1 MKDGG
6 PGASATVLIYHR
18 FGEEKYPSTNV
29 SVARFAEQLVFLKKN
44 KYTVVPLVDLV
55 RMLTAGRPLAEKTVA
70 ITIDDGYKSVYEKAW
85 PVLRSFGYPF
95 TVFLYVK
102 ATDTGHWDYMTW
114 DQVREMRAAGVD
126 FQDHGY
132 AHRRFGSIPEQMSAQ
147 EYTAWIGEDFA
158 KSSSIIERELG
169 YRPKMLAFPYGEYN
183 RSVIAVARDL
193 GYTATFT
200 QDPGAMSAS
209 TDPYR
214 IPREPIL
221 GVDWSTLD
229 HFAMVLERVDLP
241 LADIVPDISVHQ
253 RETPPVFGA
262 RLLFP
267 EHYRPGTLGIYVTA
281 LGWRQ
286 VVPKGEVVS
295 LENDRKLERRLNRV
309 AVSARE
315 KQSNRTAI
323 RFWLLVNENVAP
335 D

>member
-1 MKDGG
+1 
-6 PGASATVLIYHR
+6 VLIYHR

-29 SVARFAEQLVFLKKN
+29 SVARFAEQLAFLKEN

-102 ATDTGHWDYMTW
+102 ATDNGHWDYMTW
-114 DQVREMRAAGVD
+114 EQVREMRAAGVD

-132 AHRRFGSIPEQMSAQ
+132 AHQRFGSVPEQMSAQ
-147 EYTAWIGEDFA
+147 EYKTWIRKDFA
-158 KSSSIIERELG
+158 KSSSIIRRELG

-183 RSVIAVARDL
+183 HSVIAVARDL

-200 QDPGAMSAS
+200 QDPGSMSAF

-267 EHYRPGTLGIYVTA
+267 DHYRPGTLGIYVTES
-281 LGWRQ
+281 GWRQ
-286 VVPKGEVVS
+286 VVPEGGEVS

-323 RFWLLVNENVAP
+323 RFWLLVNENVAH